1 MILFNI
7 NRSSYYDL
15 RWQDE
20 ESMEI
25 FHMLKSKFVNYSRL
39 SSNISS
45 DEKVSQYQDNRV
57 QDIYS
62 NEKRASNLSNRFQ
75 IISQFKLKQIKSAL
89 KAKLV
94 EYSSM
99 CPL

>member
-1 MILFNI
+1 MIWFNK
-7 NRSSYYDL
+7 NRSSHYDL

-25 FHMLKSKFVNYSRL
+25 FHMLKSKFANYSRL

-45 DEKVSQYQDNRV
+45 DEKVSQHRDNRV

-62 NEKRASNLSNRFQ
+62 NEKRASNLSDRFQ
-75 IISQFKLKQIKSAL
+75 TISHFKLKQIKSVV

>member
-25 FHMLKSKFVNYSRL
+25 FHMIKSKFVNYSRL

-94 EYSSM
+94 EYGSM